1 MKLIMLVIIIGL
13 AVTSF
18 VEHNKATTAQEE
30 MAAAKQQAENVAKV
44 TVDVRSDANAAQQK
58 LDDTARQLGET
69 KEAARQLGEAQ
80 AQAQKQMQEHTE
92 ASAKQTAELEEVKK
106 KLADAEAQL
115 ATMQTELAAA
125 KAQTVVAKD
134 ELTKLQ
140 EKNRLPPLGTATGK
154 KP

>member
-18 VEHNKATTAQEE
+18 VEHGKATAALEEAAVAAQ
-30 MAAAKQQAENVAKV
+30 KAENISRV
-44 TVDVRSDANAAQQK
+44 TVDVRSDANTAQKQ
-58 LDDTARQLGET
+58 LDDTARQLAET
-69 KEAARQLGEAQ
+69 KEAARQLTESQ

-92 ASAKQTAELEEVKK
+92 ASAKQAAELEEVKK

-115 ATMQTELAAA
+115 ATMQTELATA

-140 EKNRLPPLGTATGK
+140 ERAKLPPLGSVMSK